1 MKKPTRII
9 LDSDPGIDDSLAI
22 ILALASPEIILEGI
36 TIVHGNCSVEQGTR
50 NALNVLKLT
59 GLSEIPVF
67 QGYGVPLIKAPLF
80 APETHGP
87 AGLGY
92 AELPDAEQAPQNR
105 HAVEYLIDSFHQ
117 SPGEITLVAIGP
129 LTNIAGAIRLDPT
142 ISEKVKEI
150 FIMGGAI
157 KHGGNTTPLAEFN
170 VFADPH
176 AAHIVFQ
183 SGIPITLTPLDVT
196 YQCLLTADDVH
207 SIQEQDSRIADFI
220 AESTRFYMEFHDSYQ
235 GIKGCIINDPL
246 TLALV
251 YAPELCQYQDLF
263 VGVDYSPGPG
273 LGKTYAD
280 FYEMKK
286 EPPNMRV
293 AMEVN
298 GRDFIDLFVERVK
311 RYLDQ
316 EGGEPK

>member
-1 MKKPTRII
+1 MKNRTRII

-22 ILALASPEIILEGI
+22 LLALASPEIIVEGI

-50 NALNVLKLT
+50 NALNVLHLA
-59 GLSEIPVF
+59 GEQGIPVF
-67 QGYGVPLIKAPLF
+67 QGYGVPIIKAPLF
-80 APETHGP
+80 APETHGLS
-87 AGLGY
+87 GLGY
-92 AELPDAEQAPQNR
+92 AELPDADQVPEKR
-105 HAVEYLIDSFHQ
+105 HAVEFLIDSFRQ
-117 SPGEITLVAIGP
+117 SPGEITLVAVGP

-142 ISEKVKEI
+142 ISGKIKEI

-196 YQCLLTADDVH
+196 YQCLLTADDVR
-207 SIQEQDSRIADFI
+207 SIQEKDSRIADFI
-220 AESTRFYMEFHDSYQ
+220 ADSTRFYMEFHDSYQ

-251 YAPELCQYQDLF
+251 FAPELCQYQDLYI
-263 VGVDYSPGPG
+263 GVDYSPGPG

-280 FYEMKK
+280 FYGMEK
-286 EPPNMRV
+286 EPPNMQV

-298 GRDFIDLFVERVK
+298 GRDFIDLFVERIK
-311 RYLDQ
+311 RYLEQ
-316 EGGEPK
+316 KGGVTK